1 MSILTEIADAVESKL
16 KKYSNN
22 GLSADMMNKLTDML
36 ISEAVVETAFS
47 EGITGGVFDWYE
59 QSI

>member
-47 EGITGGVFDWYE
+47 EGITGGVFD
-59 QSI
+59 